1 MDTVAFTKWLVQLN
15 TPNLPTWSEF
25 PDFELYMDQL
35 VNLGNRYL
43 DNLIDTP
50 ITSSMINSY
59 VKKGLMQRPIKKK
72 YHAAHIAEL
81 IVISLLKNIYSLEM
95 IRQSIKEA
103 VEYTS
108 VEDAYN
114 YFANTFNQT
123 MIQIKKQ
130 QKLTSFEDIDANDI
144 TFTEHLAIRAVI
156 YKMIS
161 TKLFETQHN
170 KI

>member
-108 VEDAYN
+108 VENAYN